1 MPFIGE
7 GKARRQHHCQ
17 QSRDRR
23 GKLPAQQGIEEQ
35 PQQEILAEMRQFAQ
49 EVFRASPPGQ
59 QGIEP
64 GEFGFDQTQYPPGQT
79 RREGTALG

>member
-35 PQQEILAEMRQFAQ
+35 PQQEILAEMRQFCAGGIPG
-49 EVFRASPPGQ
+49 VPPGQ